1 LESFSAKNNLNN
13 NNNNNLNIKNDFLV
27 LITFNNL
34 NVQAIY
40 FDEGYFFLIIRDI
53 KSVKGVKGVRGVYFD
68 MG

>member
-1 LESFSAKNNLNN
+1 MVS
-13 NNNNNLNIKNDFLV
+13 

-53 KSVKGVKGVRGVYFD
+53 KSIKGVKGVRGVYFD